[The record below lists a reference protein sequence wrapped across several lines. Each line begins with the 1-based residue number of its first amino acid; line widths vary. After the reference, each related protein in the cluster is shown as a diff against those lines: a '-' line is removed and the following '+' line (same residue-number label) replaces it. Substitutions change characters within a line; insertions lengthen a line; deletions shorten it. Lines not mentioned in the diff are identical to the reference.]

1 MSTSRSNWTGIS
13 FGLALACF
21 AAYQQ
26 FKLPPALPVLLET
39 YRYDR
44 TLAGAFMSVYAVAGL
59 AFSLLF
65 GRLLERQGVAGP
77 TLAALA
83 LSMAGTGLVLA
94 LPESGWMVLLGRALE
109 GVGFAFLAICGML
122 LANANASAR
131 HLPLVVGMT
140 AAWIPVGQLAA
151 MLLAPIAF
159 AWQGWQPLWIVA
171 LIGALALAAWTLALR
186 GSAALDPPAAPAAPG
201 PAPGGTIAETIGG
214 AARLKLAIAAGIFM
228 LWSSQYFAYMT
239 WLPQYLVEVHGLS
252 ASMAAAGNMIPVAVL
267 IAAAVVVGMVLRAG
281 VPVGPLLVCG
291 LATQATIWWLVPV
304 TGAGLGG
311 VISLIFYGIAA
322 GICPTCLFAMP
333 SIIVGRGRVAAPAFG
348 IIMTGRNIGVL
359 IGPVLLARAFEV
371 TGAWDLAA
379 PIFGTVTSLAFG
391 LGIWLTVALAG
402 ARYGTSR

>member
-1 MSTSRSNWTGIS
+1 MSTSRSNWTGIA

-59 AFSLLF
+59 ALSLLF
-65 GRLLERQGVAGP
+65 GRLLERKGAVGP
-77 TLAALA
+77 TLIALA
-83 LSMAGTGLVLA
+83 LSMAGTGLILA
-94 LPESGWMVLLGRALE
+94 LPESGWTVLLGRALE

-159 AWQGWQPLWIVA
+159 AWHGWQPLWIVA
-171 LIGALALAAWTLALR
+171 LLGALALAAWTLALR
-186 GSAALDPPAAPAAPG
+186 GSGAVDPPAAPAPPGSAPG
-201 PAPGGTIAETIGG
+201 AAIGG

-252 ASMAAAGNMIPVAVL
+252 VSMAAAGNMIPVAVL
-267 IAAAVVVGMVLRAG
+267 IAATVVVGMVLRAG
-281 VPVGPLLVCG
+281 VPVGPLLVSG
-291 LATQATIWWLVPV
+291 LATQAAMWWLVPV
-304 TGAGLGG
+304 TGAGAGG
-311 VISLIFYGIAA
+311 VASLIFYGIAA

-359 IGPVLLARAFEV
+359 IGPVLLAQAFEV

-391 LGIWLTVALAG
+391 LGIWLTVSLAG
-402 ARYGTSR
+402 ARYSNRA

>member
-1 MSTSRSNWTGIS
+1 
-13 FGLALACF
+13 
-21 AAYQQ
+21 
-26 FKLPPALPVLLET
+26 
-39 YRYDR
+39 
-44 TLAGAFMSVYAVAGL
+44 MSVYAVAGL

-65 GRLLERQGVAGP
+65 GRLLERKGVVGP
-77 TLAALA
+77 TLVALA

-94 LPESGWMVLLGRALE
+94 LPESGWTVLLGRALE

-171 LIGALALAAWTLALR
+171 LVGALALAAWTLVLR
-186 GSAALDPPAAPAAPG
+186 GSGAVDPPAAPAPPG
-201 PAPGGTIAETIGG
+201 PVPG
-214 AARLKLAIAAGIFM
+214 AAIAGAPRLKLVIAAGIFM

-252 ASMAAAGNMIPVAVL
+252 VSMAVAGNMIPVAVL
-267 IAAAVVVGMVLRAG
+267 IATTVVVGMVLRAG
-281 VPVGPLLVCG
+281 VPVGPLLACG
-291 LATQATIWWLVPV
+291 LATQAAIWWLVPV
-304 TGAGLGG
+304 TGAGVGG

-359 IGPVLLARAFEV
+359 IGPVLLAQAFEI

-391 LGIWLTVALAG
+391 LGIWLTVSLAG
-402 ARYGTSR
+402 ARYANRP

>member
-1 MSTSRSNWTGIS
+1 MSTSRSNWTGIA

-65 GRLLERQGVAGP
+65 GRLLERKGAVGP
-77 TLAALA
+77 TLVALA

-94 LPESGWMVLLGRALE
+94 LPENGWTVLLGRALE

-140 AAWIPVGQLAA
+140 AAWIPVVQLAA

-159 AWQGWQPLWIVA
+159 AWHGWQLLWIAA
-171 LIGALALAAWTLALR
+171 LFGALALAAWTLALR
-186 GSAALDPPAAPAAPG
+186 GSGAVDPPAAPAAPG
-201 PAPGGTIAETIGG
+201 PAPGAAIGG

-239 WLPQYLVEVHGLS
+239 WLPQYLVEVHGFSVSL
-252 ASMAAAGNMIPVAVL
+252 AVAGNMIPVAVL
-267 IAAAVVVGMVLRAG
+267 IAATIVVGMVLRAG

-291 LATQATIWWLVPV
+291 LATQAAIWWLVPV
-304 TGAGLGG
+304 TGAGVGG
-311 VISLIFYGIAA
+311 VVSLIFYGIAA

-359 IGPVLLARAFEV
+359 IGPVLLAQAFEV
-371 TGAWDLAA
+371 AGAWDIAA
-379 PIFGTVTSLAFG
+379 PIFGTMTSLALG
-391 LGIWLTVALAG
+391 LGIWLTVSLAG
-402 ARYGTSR
+402 ARYTNRA

>member
-1 MSTSRSNWTGIS
+1 MSTSRSNWTGIA

-65 GRLLERQGVAGP
+65 GRLLERKGAAGP
-77 TLAALA
+77 TLMALA
-83 LSMAGTGLVLA
+83 LSMAGTGLILA
-94 LPESGWMVLLGRALE
+94 LPESGWTVLLGRALE

-159 AWQGWQPLWIVA
+159 AWHGWQLLWIVA
-171 LIGALALAAWTLALR
+171 LFAALALAAWTLALR
-186 GSAALDPPAAPAAPG
+186 GSGAVDPPAAPAG
-201 PAPGGTIAETIGG
+201 PAPGGTIAG

-252 ASMAAAGNMIPVAVL
+252 VSMAVAGNMIPVAVL
-267 IAAAVVVGMVLRAG
+267 IATTVVVGMVLRAG

-291 LATQATIWWLVPV
+291 LATQAAIWWLVPV
-304 TGAGLGG
+304 TGAGVGG
-311 VISLIFYGIAA
+311 VVSLICYGIAA

-359 IGPVLLARAFEV
+359 IGPVLLAQAFEV

-391 LGIWLTVALAG
+391 LGIWLTVSLAG
-402 ARYGTSR
+402 ARYSNRA

>member
-1 MSTSRSNWTGIS
+1 MSTSRSNWTGIA

-39 YRYDR
+39 YGYDR

-65 GRLLERQGVAGP
+65 GRLLERKGAVGP
-77 TLAALA
+77 TLVALA

-94 LPESGWMVLLGRALE
+94 LPESGWTVLLGRALE

-159 AWQGWQPLWIVA
+159 AWHGWQPLWIVA
-171 LIGALALAAWTLALR
+171 LFGALALAAWTLALR
-186 GSAALDPPAAPAAPG
+186 GSGAVDPPAAAAPSG
-201 PAPGGTIAETIGG
+201 PAPGAAIGG

-252 ASMAAAGNMIPVAVL
+252 VSMAVAGNMIPVAVL
-267 IAAAVVVGMVLRAG
+267 IAATVVVGMVLRAG

-291 LATQATIWWLVPV
+291 LATQAAIWWLVPV
-304 TGAGLGG
+304 TGAGVGG
-311 VISLIFYGIAA
+311 VVSLIFYGIAA
-322 GICPTCLFAMP
+322 GICPTCLFALP

-359 IGPVLLARAFEV
+359 IGPVLLAQAFEA

-391 LGIWLTVALAG
+391 LGIWLTVSLAG
-402 ARYGTSR
+402 ARYSNRA

>member
-1 MSTSRSNWTGIS
+1 MSTSRSNWTGIA

-65 GRLLERQGVAGP
+65 GRLLERKGAVGP
-77 TLAALA
+77 TLVALA

-94 LPESGWMVLLGRALE
+94 LPENGWTVLLGRALE

-159 AWQGWQPLWIVA
+159 AWHGWQPLWIVA
-171 LIGALALAAWTLALR
+171 LLGALALAAWTLALR
-186 GSAALDPPAAPAAPG
+186 GSGAVDLPAAPAPPG
-201 PAPGGTIAETIGG
+201 PAPGGTIGG
-214 AARLKLAIAAGIFM
+214 AASLKLAIAAAIFM
-228 LWSSQYFAYMT
+228 LWASQYFAYMT

-252 ASMAAAGNMIPVAVL
+252 VSMAVAGNMIPVAVL
-267 IAAAVVVGMVLRAG
+267 IAATVVVGMVLRAG

-291 LATQATIWWLVPV
+291 LATQAAIWWLVPV
-304 TGAGLGG
+304 TGAGAGG

-359 IGPVLLARAFEV
+359 IGPVLLAQAFEA

-391 LGIWLTVALAG
+391 LGIWLTVSLAG
-402 ARYGTSR
+402 ARYSNRA

>member
-1 MSTSRSNWTGIS
+1 MSTSRSNWTGIA

-65 GRLLERQGVAGP
+65 GRLLERKGAVGP
-77 TLAALA
+77 TLVALA

-94 LPESGWMVLLGRALE
+94 LPESGWTVLLGRALE

-171 LIGALALAAWTLALR
+171 LFGALALAAWTLALR
-186 GSAALDPPAAPAAPG
+186 GSGAVDPPAAPTAPG
-201 PAPGGTIAETIGG
+201 PAPGPAITG
-214 AARLKLAIAAGIFM
+214 AARLKLVIAAGIFM

-252 ASMAAAGNMIPVAVL
+252 VSMAVAGNMIPVAVL
-267 IAAAVVVGMVLRAG
+267 IAATVVVGMVLRAG

-291 LATQATIWWLVPV
+291 LATQAAIWWLVPV
-304 TGAGLGG
+304 TGAGVDG
-311 VISLIFYGIAA
+311 VVSLIFYGIAA

-359 IGPVLLARAFEV
+359 IGPVLLAQAFEV

-391 LGIWLTVALAG
+391 LGIWLTVSLAG
-402 ARYGTSR
+402 ARYTNRA

>member
-1 MSTSRSNWTGIS
+1 MSTSRSNWTGIA

-65 GRLLERQGVAGP
+65 GRLLERKGAVGP
-77 TLAALA
+77 TLVALA
-83 LSMAGTGLVLA
+83 LSMVGTGLILA
-94 LPESGWMVLLGRALE
+94 LPESGWTVLLGRALE

-159 AWQGWQPLWIVA
+159 AWHGWQLLWIVA

-186 GSAALDPPAAPAAPG
+186 GSGAVDPPAEPAPPGPGPG
-201 PAPGGTIAETIGG
+201 PANTG

-252 ASMAAAGNMIPVAVL
+252 VSMAVAANMIPVAVL
-267 IAAAVVVGMVLRAG
+267 IAATVLVGMVLRAG

-291 LATQATIWWLVPV
+291 LATQAAIWWLVPV
-304 TGAGLGG
+304 TGAGVGG
-311 VISLIFYGIAA
+311 VVSLIFYGIAA

-359 IGPVLLARAFEV
+359 IGPVLLAQAFEA

-391 LGIWLTVALAG
+391 LGIWLTVSLAG
-402 ARYGTSR
+402 ARYTNRP

>member
-1 MSTSRSNWTGIS
+1 MSTSRSNWTGIA

-65 GRLLERQGVAGP
+65 GRLLERKGVVGP
-77 TLAALA
+77 TLVALA

-109 GVGFAFLAICGML
+109 GIGFAFLAICGML

-171 LIGALALAAWTLALR
+171 LSGALALVAWTLALR
-186 GSAALDPPAAPAAPG
+186 GSEAVDPPAAPAAPG
-201 PAPGGTIAETIGG
+201 PGPG
-214 AARLKLAIAAGIFM
+214 
-228 LWSSQYFAYMT
+228 
-239 WLPQYLVEVHGLS
+239 P
-252 ASMAAAGNMIPVAVL
+252 P
-267 IAAAVVVGMVLRAG
+267 
-281 VPVGPLLVCG
+281 
-291 LATQATIWWLVPV
+291 
-304 TGAGLGG
+304 
-311 VISLIFYGIAA
+311 
-322 GICPTCLFAMP
+322 
-333 SIIVGRGRVAAPAFG
+333 
-348 IIMTGRNIGVL
+348 
-359 IGPVLLARAFEV
+359 
-371 TGAWDLAA
+371 
-379 PIFGTVTSLAFG
+379 
-391 LGIWLTVALAG
+391 
-402 ARYGTSR
+402 

>member
-1 MSTSRSNWTGIS
+1 MSTSRSNWTGIA

-65 GRLLERQGVAGP
+65 GRMLERKGVVGP
-77 TLAALA
+77 TLVALA

-94 LPESGWMVLLGRALE
+94 LPESGWTVLLGRALE

-171 LIGALALAAWTLALR
+171 LVGALALAAWTLALR
-186 GSAALDPPAAPAAPG
+186 GSGAVDPPAAPAPPEPG
-201 PAPGGTIAETIGG
+201 PAPGGAIGG
-214 AARLKLAIAAGIFM
+214 APHLKLAIAAGIFM

-252 ASMAAAGNMIPVAVL
+252 VSMAVAGNMIPVAVL
-267 IAAAVVVGMVLRAG
+267 IATTVVVGMVLRAG
-281 VPVGPLLVCG
+281 VPVGPLLACG
-291 LATQATIWWLVPV
+291 LAMQAAIWWLVPV
-304 TGAGLGG
+304 TGAGAGG

-322 GICPTCLFAMP
+322 GICPTCLLAMP

-359 IGPVLLARAFEV
+359 IGPVLLAQAFKI

-391 LGIWLTVALAG
+391 LGIWLTVSLAG
-402 ARYGTSR
+402 ARYANRP